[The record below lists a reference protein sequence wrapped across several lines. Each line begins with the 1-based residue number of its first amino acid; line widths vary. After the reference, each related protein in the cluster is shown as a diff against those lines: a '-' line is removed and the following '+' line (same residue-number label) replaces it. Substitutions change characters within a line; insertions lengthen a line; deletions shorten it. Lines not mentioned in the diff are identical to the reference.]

1 MVMKSEP
8 KYIIEQRERMDGAE
22 WKRVDGYDTL
32 AMVKEEYA
40 NWRKLDAHRYTY
52 RYGRNPRYGNDYFID
67 IECTKEAVNKLVEEK
82 SLILVLRS
90 GILCARCSSKALH
103 QFDQIPKHY
112 VKMTYR

>member
-32 AMVKEEYA
+32 AMVKEEDA

-52 RYGRNPRYGNDYFID
+52 RYGRNSRYGNDYFIA
-67 IECTKEAVNKLVEEK
+67 IECTKEAVNKLVDDMMDAYTISRGEALNVLNLARSEERRVGK
-82 SLILVLRS
+82 ECRS
-90 GILCARCSSKALH
+90 
-103 QFDQIPKHY
+103 
-112 VKMTYR
+112 